1 MPWQELDSEEN
12 RRRIAEMKKL
22 ISLRKQEPSFRS
34 LHFHFPGTYQEKR
47 CVEYIKLDEQNH
59 KTEVLLNCS
68 EDCIKVEKQ
77 GEILFARGYVNGN
90 LAKNGT
96 LIRRI

>member
-1 MPWQELDSEEN
+1 M
-12 RRRIAEMKKL
+12 
-22 ISLRKQEPSFRS
+22 
-34 LHFHFPGTYQEKR
+34 
-47 CVEYIKLDEQNH
+47 EYIKLDEQNH

-96 LIRRI
+96 SHTKDLTGGNGYEQ